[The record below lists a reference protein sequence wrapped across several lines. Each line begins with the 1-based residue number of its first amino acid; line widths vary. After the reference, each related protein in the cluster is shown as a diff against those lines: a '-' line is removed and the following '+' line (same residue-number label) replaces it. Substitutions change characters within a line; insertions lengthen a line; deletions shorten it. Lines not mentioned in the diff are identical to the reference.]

1 MPQTKKRLEE
11 LLSKAN
17 DLPFTPGVYIMK
29 DKNGNIIYVGKSRKL
44 KNRVSQYFQ
53 NSKKN
58 FKTERM
64 VSATED
70 FDYILCKTEIE
81 ALSLENTLIKKH
93 TPKYNIKLKDAK
105 SYPYIKI
112 TNEEYPQIIF
122 TRTRGADKG
131 KYYGPFSGN
140 AIAYSILD
148 ILHKTL
154 GIPNCKRK
162 FPQDIGKQRPCL
174 YYQLNQC
181 CGLCTGN
188 FSKEDYQSLIN
199 CASNILKG
207 NVSEAKALLEEKMLL
222 FAENENFE
230 AAAKCRDTIKALD
243 NLNQKQNVVA
253 SPDTNIDVFG
263 FYSDDIASCMSV
275 MYIRNG
281 LVNDKADFVFNNEAI
296 TDNEALSS
304 FLIDH
309 YINNEYIPKN
319 IILSFQLEEEEL
331 NALEAFFSEK
341 AGHKVTVKKAERGT
355 YKELAN
361 TLKDNAQEKIRQLK
375 IQIQKDESVLI
386 ALAQL
391 LRLESIPERIE
402 AYDISNIGSEN
413 ITAGMVVYKNA
424 HPSKN
429 DYRLFKIKTVCDTPD
444 DYTSMK
450 EALRRRI
457 KHLKEDKTGSFSEY
471 PDLILIDGG
480 KGHVSSVKNVLEE
493 ENIYI
498 PVFGMVKDEYHK
510 TRALCTENEE
520 INIAREQSIFML
532 IYKIQEEVH
541 RFTVDKVMK
550 AKRSSLTHS
559 SLEKI
564 DGIGPAKAKKLL
576 HAFGTLGA
584 IKSASEEDLKNI
596 SGISATD
603 AQKIYNYFKQKGQKE
618 N

>member
-1 MPQTKKRLEE
+1 MPQTQKKLDQ
-11 LLSKAN
+11 LLDKAN
-17 DLPFTPGVYIMK
+17 NLPLTPGVYIMK
-29 DKNGNIIYVGKSRKL
+29 DKNDNIIYVGKSRKL

-64 VSATED
+64 VSNTED

-122 TRTRGADKG
+122 TRTRGSDKG

-140 AIAYSILD
+140 TIAYSILD

-174 YYQLNQC
+174 YYQLKQC
-181 CGLCTGN
+181 CGLCTGD
-188 FSKEDYQSLIN
+188 FSKEDYLSLIN
-199 CASNILKG
+199 CASDILKG
-207 NVSEAKALLEEKMLL
+207 NITEAKKLLEEKMLL

-243 NLNQKQNVVA
+243 NLNQKQNMVA

-263 FYSDDIASCMSV
+263 FYSDDVASCMSV

-281 LVNDKADFVFNNEAI
+281 LVNDKTDFVFNNEAI

-309 YINNEYIPKN
+309 YINKDYIPKN
-319 IILSFQLEEEEL
+319 IILSFSLENEEIV
-331 NALEAFFSEK
+331 ALQEFFSNK
-341 AGHKVTVKKAERGT
+341 MGHKITVKKAERGA
-355 YKELAN
+355 YRELTN
-361 TLKDNAQEKIRQLK
+361 TLKKNAEEKIRQLK

-386 ALAQL
+386 SLTKL
-391 LRLESIPERIE
+391 LQLESVPERIE
-402 AYDISNIGSEN
+402 AYDISNIGAEN

-424 HPSKN
+424 RPSKN

-457 KHLKEDKTGSFSEY
+457 KHLKEDKNGSFSEY
-471 PDLILIDGG
+471 PDLVLIDGG
-480 KGHVSSVKNVLEE
+480 KGHVSSVKSVLEE

-520 INIAREQSIFML
+520 INIAREQSIFVL

-576 HAFGTLGA
+576 NSFGTITA
-584 IKSASEEDLKNI
+584 IKNASEEELLKTN
-596 SGISATD
+596 GISASD
-603 AQKIYNYFKQKGQKE
+603 AKKIYDYFNQK